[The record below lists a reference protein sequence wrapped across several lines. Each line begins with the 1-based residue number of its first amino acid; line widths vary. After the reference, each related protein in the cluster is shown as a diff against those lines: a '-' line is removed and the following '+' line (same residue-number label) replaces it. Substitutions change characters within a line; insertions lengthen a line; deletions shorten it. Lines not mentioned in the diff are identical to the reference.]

1 MRKILSSVNYY
12 CLLFT
17 FLFTFLFR
25 ALRECL
31 EYGYEVE
38 FTGVGPAPPGQQESV
53 GFCSQIGV
61 FRRLRGGDDCRA
73 PFGGEAEDV
82 FSYELVSTCTDSLFK
97 NLTDL

>member
-17 FLFTFLFR
+17 ILFTFLFR